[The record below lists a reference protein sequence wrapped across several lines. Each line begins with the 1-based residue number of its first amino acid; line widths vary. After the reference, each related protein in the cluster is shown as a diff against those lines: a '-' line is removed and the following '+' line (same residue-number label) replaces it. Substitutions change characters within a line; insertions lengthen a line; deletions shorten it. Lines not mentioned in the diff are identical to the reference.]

1 MTSFGVNVYSLCFG
15 CDRIINVCFP
25 SSLSTERLLRRQDHV
40 PLKSERHTETHT
52 EHRFSIPR
60 RGEPSEEPNKAD
72 WRDPD
77 EPRRKPNLEQL
88 SRDV

>member
-1 MTSFGVNVYSLCFG
+1 MTSCGVDRCAFG
-15 CDRIINVCFP
+15 CDRVINVYVP

-40 PLKSERHTETHT
+40 PLKTETHT
-52 EHRFSIPR
+52 EHRFSIPKR
-60 RGEPSEEPNKAD
+60 SEPSEEPNKAD

-77 EPRRKPNLEQL
+77 EPRPKTNLEQL